1 MTREH
6 RCISPFAYEVF
17 VVVGFR
23 GRLCKCGVNENECIW
38 GWIGDV
44 GGCAGYLELGIRE
57 GEMEEAMMAD

>member
-1 MTREH
+1 MKCLWLWVSAE
-6 RCISPFAYEVF
+6 
-17 VVVGFR
+17 